1 MAKEFV
7 ERETLLDVIKNNVAP
22 MYYKDCLECI
32 VEAPAADVVEVKRG
46 HWKMEKRKN
55 LWGEYMDAIVCSEC
69 GGISQHGL
77 KTKYCS
83 RCGAEMEGMD

>member
-1 MAKEFV
+1 MDKEYIERKALVEAIGRDYETISFLMVAKHIE
-7 ERETLLDVIKNNVAP
+7 
-22 MYYKDCLECI
+22 
-32 VEAPAADVVEVKRG
+32 EAPAANVVEVKRG
-46 HWKMEKRKN
+46 NWKIEKRKN
-55 LWGEYMDAIVCSEC
+55 IWGEYMEAIVCSEC